1 LKAIRDLTKT
11 INARQSELDRI
22 TADIARCDAATD
34 AHEAALAAVTAA
46 RQRRDAEAA
55 DAFLAKRDPDPVF
68 NAELDRAEQQTESL
82 RASGE
87 AARGALAVIEQRCEE
102 LKAEIAAARVEL
114 TALALEDVAQ
124 RRAKARAAFNAAVDA
139 LREPLEEMC
148 ALDGVTRTLTGNY
161 NPYTPSAMLLDALNG
176 EGLRVWTERGLQGPA
191 WMGSINQRSTEK
203 YQALAGELRAA
214 GLQL

>member
-1 LKAIRDLTKT
+1 MKARDLTKT

-22 TADIARCDAATD
+22 TAEIARCDTATD

-55 DAFLAKRDPDPVF
+55 GAFLAKHDPDPVF
-68 NAELDRAEQQTESL
+68 NAELDRAEQQAESL

-124 RRAKARAAFNAAVDA
+124 RRAKAQAAFNAAVDA
-139 LREPLEEMC
+139 LREPLEEMS
-148 ALDGVTRTLTGNY
+148 AFDGITRTLTANY
-161 NPYTPSAMLLDALNG
+161 NPYTGSAMLLDALKG
-176 EGLRVWTERGLQGPA
+176 EGLRVWTEQRGLQGPA
-191 WMGSINQRSTEK
+191 WMGAIAQGSTEK